1 MQSPRLQLDYNV
13 NKYMHKIIELYQI
26 INLHVSKY

>member
-1 MQSPRLQLDYNV
+1 MQVFFLYDYNV

-26 INLHVSKY
+26 INLHVSK